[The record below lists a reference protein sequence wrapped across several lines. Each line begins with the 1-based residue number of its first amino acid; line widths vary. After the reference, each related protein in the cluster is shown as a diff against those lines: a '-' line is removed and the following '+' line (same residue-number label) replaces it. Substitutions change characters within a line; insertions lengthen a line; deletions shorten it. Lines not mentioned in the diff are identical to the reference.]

1 MINNTSDKKIIFNNR
16 ILSLYKEGHSKI
28 NKSIITINAPT
39 WVNIIAITNKNM
51 IVFVR
56 QFRYGSKSLTLEI
69 PGGMVDEGESPL
81 QAAKRELYEETG
93 YICEKIQR
101 LGNISPNPALFT
113 NRVVSYLGL
122 NASLKN
128 FNIDNEN
135 EIDECVLIN
144 KNNVNKLIRKGEIDH
159 ALVISAFHLFDL
171 RTITKN
177 RS

>member
-1 MINNTSDKKIIFNNR
+1 MGD
-16 ILSLYKEGHSKI
+16 
-28 NKSIITINAPT
+28 
-39 WVNIIAITNKNM
+39 
-51 IVFVR
+51 
-56 QFRYGSKSLTLEI
+56 
-69 PGGMVDEGESPL
+69 
-81 QAAKRELYEETG
+81 
-93 YICEKIQR
+93 
-101 LGNISPNPALFT
+101 NPALFT

-159 ALVISAFHLFDL
+159 ALVISAFHLFNL
-171 RTITKN
+171 RTITKK